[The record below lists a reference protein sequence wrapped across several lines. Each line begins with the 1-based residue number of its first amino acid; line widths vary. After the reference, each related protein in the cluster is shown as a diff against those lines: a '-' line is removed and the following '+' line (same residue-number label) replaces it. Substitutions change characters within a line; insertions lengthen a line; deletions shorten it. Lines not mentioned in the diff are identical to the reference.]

1 MQKTK
6 LIREVCQLHT
16 ALLCNEKAQI
26 QGPPSQL
33 NKPQQQQQQ
42 TKSTS
47 IFTRF
52 YYIPETAVT
61 SSQTEHLICPC
72 KMFGRTLGWPQQY
85 TPAKGPCFL
94 FPISLISTRYFW
106 QQTPTYPP
114 LNQFNYP
121 QEDKDHNA
129 SRLHYYSSFEISLPC
144 TSMHLKSYCRGG
156 CIWRHL
162 HSM

>member
-1 MQKTK
+1 MQKIK
-6 LIREVCQLHT
+6 LIRGVSQMHT

-26 QGPPSQL
+26 RRPP
-33 NKPQQQQQQ
+33 
-42 TKSTS
+42 KSTS

-52 YYIPETAVT
+52 YYIPEIAVT

-72 KMFGRTLGWPQQY
+72 VGTLGWPQQY

-94 FPISLISTRYFW
+94 FPTSLISTRYFW

-156 CIWRHL
+156 CIWIHL